1 MIKYDIVNTY
11 EILAILRDLKK
22 SKCNMYIYFSDNK
35 KITAIIQ
42 NIKQESFTIIP
53 QTPLPE
59 AETHCT
65 VGIVAFS
72 DKGKYF
78 FYSKIFSG
86 TSGFENSLLLP
97 TKITHAERR
106 LHQRIPVFNEDRL
119 FLSGYSTMTGKY
131 IFIVKDIS
139 QEGCALQIDKFS
151 YKYFIA
157 GDILKRTYLEF
168 EDSKITSI
176 AVKILGFDSDKKHI
190 SCQFINKT
198 ECQMEALDSLITNI
212 IIKHRK

>member
-65 VGIVAFS
+65 VGLVAFS
-72 DKGKYF
+72 D
-78 FYSKIFSG
+78 
-86 TSGFENSLLLP
+86 
-97 TKITHAERR
+97 
-106 LHQRIPVFNEDRL
+106 
-119 FLSGYSTMTGKY
+119 
-131 IFIVKDIS
+131 
-139 QEGCALQIDKFS
+139 
-151 YKYFIA
+151 
-157 GDILKRTYLEF
+157 
-168 EDSKITSI
+168 
-176 AVKILGFDSDKKHI
+176 
-190 SCQFINKT
+190 
-198 ECQMEALDSLITNI
+198 
-212 IIKHRK
+212 